1 MLDKVFNEY
10 DLDKDGVL
18 SVEEVQEMMNKIY
31 FKRTGDKINFKKW
44 EVMRVMAKND
54 KNGDIGLDKD

>member
-18 SVEEVQEMMNKIY
+18 SVEEVRQMMNKIY
-31 FKRTGDKINFKKW
+31 FKRTGH
-44 EVMRVMAKND
+44 KNS
-54 KNGDIGLDKD
+54 NW